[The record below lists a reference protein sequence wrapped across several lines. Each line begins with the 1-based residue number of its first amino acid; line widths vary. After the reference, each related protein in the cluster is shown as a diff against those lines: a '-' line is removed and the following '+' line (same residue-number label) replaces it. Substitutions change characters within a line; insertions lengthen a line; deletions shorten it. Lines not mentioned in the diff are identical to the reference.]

1 MSSAAYVGEEDDG
14 QDVIRML
21 EAYKKA
27 LSEEIKVF
35 QLQRR
40 VSGVEV
46 AVGGFF
52 NGTTFIYPST

>member
-1 MSSAAYVGEEDDG
+1 V
-14 QDVIRML
+14 
-21 EAYKKA
+21 
-27 LSEEIKVF
+27 SEEIKVF

-52 NGTTFIYPST
+52 NGTTFIYPINVNFEHKNFSLATSGRPPAK